1 MVSYKSKAEVK
12 LTFVSDDNEIPLL
25 FISEDDN
32 DDKPESSPT
41 DDVQPLPSLFPVAG
55 APCFADWPFTL
66 DEAIDSLV

>member
-1 MVSYKSKAEVK
+1 LLEFEEDLRVPEIDD
-12 LTFVSDDNEIPLL
+12 TFVSDVNEIPLL

-41 DDVQPLPSLFPVAG
+41 DDVP
-55 APCFADWPFTL
+55 PCFADWPFTL